1 TQGATPESSGAPPCI
16 AITMILKEIS
26 AQLLSTW
33 SQKVPLFPRAQ
44 QSPSH
49 CARTVKKPTVD
60 HFREHVET
68 TTKTAKATR

>member
-1 TQGATPESSGAPPCI
+1 
-16 AITMILKEIS
+16 MILKEIS

-33 SQKVPLFPRAQ
+33 SQKVPLFSGAQ
-44 QSPSH
+44 RPASR
-49 CARTVKKPTVD
+49 CARTAKKPTVD